1 MNDFI
6 NHVLE
11 NFIFWKG
18 EHMSGIKFG
27 LVASISKG
35 LRQDHHYDA
44 RFVFRIS
51 DTPRSAI

>member
-1 MNDFI
+1 
-6 NHVLE
+6 
-11 NFIFWKG
+11 
-18 EHMSGIKFG
+18 MSGIKLD
-27 LVASISKG
+27 LVASISKD